1 MVVIGE
7 KHLAP
12 LWRVPSLH
20 RSPYI
25 DAPFTFDDWDKYRT
39 PLYRHWPEVGVLAQV
54 LAGLWPLLLYVL
66 VLAVAICIFGAVL
79 APHFGWPELNMR
91 GMDVV
96 LGALTV
102 CLSLL
107 LVFRVSVL
115 KKIVWGEN
123 RERC

>member
-1 MVVIGE
+1 MVVVGE

-12 LWRVPSLH
+12 LWRVPDSH

-25 DAPFTFDDWDKYRT
+25 DTPYTHADWDKHRV
-39 PLYRHWPEVGVLAQV
+39 PIYRHFPEPWTLLQV
-54 LAGLWPLLLYVL
+54 LAGLWPLLLYVFVIA
-66 VLAVAICIFGAVL
+66 VLICVFGAVL
-79 APHFGWPELNMR
+79 APHFGWAPLEMR

-107 LVFRVSVL
+107 LVFRVS
-115 KKIVWGEN
+115 
-123 RERC
+123 C